1 LFINSLNKRRE
12 AVRNRTEETQT
23 QKSVRDLKI
32 GESGEISSLN
42 DPEMA
47 LKLLEMGCIPGTAV
61 KLNSKAPFGDPVTI
75 IVNDYTLS
83 LRLDEAET
91 ILLK

>member
-1 LFINSLNKRRE
+1 MQDRVKKE
-12 AVRNRTEETQT
+12 QG
-23 QKSVRDLKI
+23 QKSVRDLKK
-32 GESGEISSLN
+32 GESGVICCLQ

-47 LKLLEMGCIPGTAV
+47 LKLLEMGCIPGTEV
-61 KLNSKAPFGDPVTI
+61 KLNSKAPLGDPITI

>member
-1 LFINSLNKRRE
+1 
-12 AVRNRTEETQT
+12 VRNRTDQSQE

-32 GESGEISSLN
+32 GERGEICCLN

-47 LKLLEMGCIPGTAV
+47 LKLLEMGCIPGTEV
-61 KLNSKAPFGDPVTI
+61 KLNSKAPFGDPITI

-91 ILLK
+91 ILLKR

>member
-1 LFINSLNKRRE
+1 M
-12 AVRNRTEETQT
+12 RNRTEETRD

-32 GESGEISSLN
+32 GESGEICCLN

-47 LKLLEMGCIPGTAV
+47 LKLLEMGCVPGTAV

>member
-1 LFINSLNKRRE
+1 MQK
-12 AVRNRTEETQT
+12 ATEQKT

-32 GESGEISSLN
+32 GESGVICCLQ
-42 DPEMA
+42 DPEMG
-47 LKLLEMGCIPGTAV
+47 LKLLEMGCIPGTSV
-61 KLNSKAPFGDPVTI
+61 KLNSRAPLGDPITI

>member
-1 LFINSLNKRRE
+1 MRK
-12 AVRNRTEETQT
+12 AEEEQEG

-32 GESGEISSLN
+32 GESGIISSLK
-42 DPEMA
+42 DPEMG
-47 LKLLEMGCIPGTAV
+47 LKLLEMGCIPGAEV
-61 KLNSKAPFGDPVTI
+61 KMNSRAPLGDPITI

-91 ILLK
+91 ILLKQ

>member
-1 LFINSLNKRRE
+1 MQES
-12 AVRNRTEETQT
+12 

-32 GESGEISSLN
+32 GERGTICCLR

-47 LKLLEMGCIPGTAV
+47 LKLLEMGCLPGTEV
-61 KLNSKAPFGDPVTI
+61 KLNSRAPLGDPITI

-83 LRLDEAET
+83 LRLDEAANIMLQE
-91 ILLK
+91 

>member
-1 LFINSLNKRRE
+1 M
-12 AVRNRTEETQT
+12 
-23 QKSVRDLKI
+23 RDLKI
-32 GESGEISSLN
+32 GESGEISGLN

-47 LKLLEMGCIPGTAV
+47 LKLLEMGCLPGTSV
-61 KLNSKAPFGDPVTI
+61 KLNSKAPLGDPITI

-91 ILLK
+91 ILLKD

>member
-1 LFINSLNKRRE
+1 MEKAE
-12 AVRNRTEETQT
+12 
-23 QKSVRDLKI
+23 KSVKDLKI
-32 GESGEISSLN
+32 GETGTISSLK

-47 LKLLEMGCIPGTAV
+47 LKLLEMGCIPGTEV
-61 KLNSKAPFGDPVTI
+61 KLNSRAPFGDPITI

-91 ILLK
+91 ILLTV

>member
-1 LFINSLNKRRE
+1 MVAQHK
-12 AVRNRTEETQT
+12 A
-23 QKSVRDLKI
+23 QKQQAQKTVRDLKI
-32 GESGEISSLN
+32 GESGEIAGLK

-47 LKLLEMGCIPGTAV
+47 LKLLEMGCLPGTSV
-61 KLNSKAPFGDPVTI
+61 KLNSKAPLGDPITI

-91 ILLK
+91 ILLKED

>member
-1 LFINSLNKRRE
+1 MQ
-12 AVRNRTEETQT
+12 NRVEEHND

-32 GESGEISSLN
+32 GEYGIICCLK
-42 DPEMA
+42 DPEMG
-47 LKLLEMGCIPGTAV
+47 LKLLEMGCLPGTKV
-61 KLNSKAPFGDPVTI
+61 KLNSRAPLGDPITI

-91 ILLK
+91 IMLK

>member
-1 LFINSLNKRRE
+1 VQST
-12 AVRNRTEETQT
+12 TEEQ
-23 QKSVRDLKI
+23 QGRKSVRDLNI
-32 GESGEISSLN
+32 GESGVICCLQ
-42 DPEMA
+42 DPEMG
-47 LKLLEMGCIPGTAV
+47 LKLLEMGCIPGTKV
-61 KLNSKAPFGDPVTI
+61 KLNSRAPFGDPVTI

>member
-1 LFINSLNKRRE
+1 MQ
-12 AVRNRTEETQT
+12 AQ

-32 GESGEISSLN
+32 GESGEIASLS

-47 LKLLEMGCIPGTAV
+47 LKLLEMGCIPGVMV
-61 KLNSKAPFGDPVTI
+61 KLNSRAPLGDPITI

-83 LRLDEAET
+83 LRLDEAAT
-91 ILLK
+91 ILLKA